1 MSEGGGSVIHRE
13 IYLTELLELE
23 QRRKEHLVTYKVKLS
38 KMWNMLAHVR

>member
-13 IYLTELLELE
+13 IYLTELLE
-23 QRRKEHLVTYKVKLS
+23 QRREEHLVTYKVKLT